1 MTHRGLLVQG
11 LLGFLRRN
19 KQKEEGSGRRGGG
32 LGAGVRASFSMGS
45 DGNLTLLEPPSNLPL
60 TDTHS
65 DAHTLQIT
73 TTRVLLSSYYEVSLA
88 HYPHLSPRT
97 S

>member
-1 MTHRGLLVQG
+1 MQG

-19 KQKEEGSGRRGGG
+19 KQKEESSGRRGGG
-32 LGAGVRASFSMGS
+32 LGAGAGVRASFSMGS
-45 DGNLTLLEPPSNLPL
+45 DGNLTLLEPPSSLPL
-60 TDTHS
+60 MDTHS

-73 TTRVLLSSYYEVSLA
+73 TTRVLLSSYYEVSLVV
-88 HYPHLSPRT
+88 PHLFTPR